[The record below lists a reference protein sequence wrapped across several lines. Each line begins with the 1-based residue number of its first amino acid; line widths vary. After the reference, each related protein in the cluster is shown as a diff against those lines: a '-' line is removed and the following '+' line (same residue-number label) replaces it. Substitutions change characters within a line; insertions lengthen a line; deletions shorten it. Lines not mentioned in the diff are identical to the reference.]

1 METTKKDTVAAV
13 ARLVLACGLGAAAVA
28 GRAQAG
34 PGMPADPARP
44 PAMAPAAGA
53 VIDKTA
59 RGAPAAS
66 AVRSTSAA
74 SAAAGRLAASGA
86 PPRMP
91 ASAPGRMPR

>member
-1 METTKKDTVAAV
+1 MGTTKKDTVAAV
-13 ARLVLACGLGAAAVA
+13 ARLVLACGLGATAVA

-74 SAAAGRLAASGA
+74 SAGGRLAASGA
-86 PPRMP
+86 PPATP